1 MLCSVLQV
9 SVLLQYGCL
18 WYILA
23 LESPYSHEVQQDTP
37 AAPQLSA
44 PYGAPPVQQLYGPA
58 GETQATSPSH
68 SGQQMPVSV
77 NVSSVPSAIAP
88 GQPASV
94 SHSQPA
100 VSMFSVSH
108 CLH

>member
-1 MLCSVLQV
+1 MLCSVLHV

-44 PYGAPPVQQLYGPA
+44 PYGAPPVQQLQTDVLHGSTTA
-58 GETQATSPSH
+58 
-68 SGQQMPVSV
+68 
-77 NVSSVPSAIAP
+77 SADTGRFHLVVVVDII
-88 GQPASV
+88 S
-94 SHSQPA
+94 
-100 VSMFSVSH
+100 
-108 CLH
+108 